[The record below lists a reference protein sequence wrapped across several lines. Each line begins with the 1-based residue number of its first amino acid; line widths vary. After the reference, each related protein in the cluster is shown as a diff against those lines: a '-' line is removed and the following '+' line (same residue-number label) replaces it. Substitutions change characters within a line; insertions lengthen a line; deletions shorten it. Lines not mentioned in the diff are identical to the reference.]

1 MAVYFLDTSAVV
13 KRYVAETGSA
23 WVISLCAPAAAHTI
37 VISQATLVEAIA
49 AICRKARLGTISQ
62 WDRDSLINAFRRDVR
77 RSYSLERVTSTVY
90 SRAGDLCRT
99 HPLRA
104 YDAVQL
110 AGALTLQSKTNA
122 FGVSAIF
129 VRADTDLVRI
139 AATEGLA
146 TDNPESH
153 P

>member
-23 WVISLCAPAAAHTI
+23 WVTSLCDPATGHII
-37 VISQATLVEAIA
+37 VISQATLVEAVA

-62 WDRDSLINAFRRDVR
+62 QDRDGLINAFRRDAR

-110 AGALTLQSKTNA
+110 ACALALASKTTS
-122 FGVSAIF
+122 FGVPAIF
-129 VRADTDLVRI
+129 VCADTNLIGI

-146 TDNPESH
+146 TDNPEGH